1 MAKGSPRGTRRST
14 GRPSERPSG
23 KAKGRATPAK
33 AATSRRAKNARKSK
47 ARPEFTAATADKYH
61 LYELAVQSP
70 DAEIDFVDAT
80 FKKLTGRKGARLRE
94 DFCASAATAAEW
106 VTRREG
112 NTAVGLDLEP
122 KILKWAAKNT
132 MAKLTDE
139 QRSRLT
145 LLERN
150 VLTPGDAT
158 GMDIVL
164 AMNFSYWIFQERATM
179 LEYFRK
185 VRESLVEDGVFF
197 LDIYGGWEANR
208 TQTERRRCKGFTY
221 VWNQD
226 VLHPVS
232 GYMKCRIGFEFK
244 DGTKIDRAFT
254 YVWRLW
260 SIPEIKD
267 VLADAGF
274 SRVTVY
280 WEGDDD
286 KGGGNGDFRPSTKG
300 EDGPSFVCYI
310 SAQK

>member
-1 MAKGSPRGTRRST
+1 MAKGSPRKAGRTSPKGTTKSRSAKKA
-14 GRPSERPSG
+14 R
-23 KAKGRATPAK
+23 KAKVRSGY
-33 AATSRRAKNARKSK
+33 
-47 ARPEFTAATADKYH
+47 TAATADKYH
-61 LYELAVQSP
+61 LYEQAVQAP
-70 DAEIDFVDAT
+70 DAEIDFIDAT
-80 FKKLTGRKGARLRE
+80 FKRLTGRKGVTLRE

-106 VTRREG
+106 VKRRPT

-139 QRSRLT
+139 ERSRLS

-150 VLTPGDAT
+150 VLTPGDARE
-158 GMDIVL
+158 MDIVL

-179 LEYFRK
+179 VEYFRQ
-185 VRESLVEDGVFF
+185 VRESLVKDGVFF

-208 TQTERRRCKGFTY
+208 TQVERRRCKGFTY
-221 VWNQD
+221 VWNQA

-232 GYMKCRIGFEFK
+232 GYMKCHIGFEFK
-244 DGTKIDRAFT
+244 DGTKMERAFT

-260 SIPEIKD
+260 TITEIKD

-280 WEGDDD
+280 WEGDDED
-286 KGGGNGDFRPSTKG
+286 GGGDGAFKPNTKG
-300 EDGPSFVCYI
+300 EDGPAFVCYI

>member
-1 MAKGSPRGTRRST
+1 
-14 GRPSERPSG
+14 
-23 KAKGRATPAK
+23 
-33 AATSRRAKNARKSK
+33 
-47 ARPEFTAATADKYH
+47 
-61 LYELAVQSP
+61 
-70 DAEIDFVDAT
+70 
-80 FKKLTGRKGARLRE
+80 LTGRKGVTLRE

-106 VTRREG
+106 VKRRPT

-132 MAKLTDE
+132 VAKLTDE
-139 QRSRLT
+139 QRSRLS

-150 VLTPGDAT
+150 VLTPGDARN
-158 GMDIVL
+158 MDIVL

-179 LEYFRK
+179 VEYFRQ
-185 VRESLVEDGVFF
+185 VRESLVKDGVFF

-208 TQTERRRCKGFTY
+208 TQVERRRCKGFTY

-232 GYMKCRIGFEFK
+232 GYMKCHIGFEFK
-244 DGTKIDRAFT
+244 DGTKIERAFT

-260 SIPEIKD
+260 TITEIKD

-280 WEGDDD
+280 WEGDDED
-286 KGGGNGDFRPSTKG
+286 GGGNGVFRPSTKG

>member
-1 MAKGSPRGTRRST
+1 MAKGSPSGTTTST
-14 GRPSERPSG
+14 GNSTRKG
-23 KAKGRATPAK
+23 KGRATPAK
-33 AATSRRAKNARKSK
+33 SGTSRRAKKARKPK
-47 ARPEFTAATADKYH
+47 VRPGYTAATADKYH
-61 LYELAVQSP
+61 LYELAVQAP

-80 FKKLTGRKGARLRE
+80 FKKLTGRKGVKLRE

-106 VTRREG
+106 VKRRAG
-112 NTAVGLDLEP
+112 NTAAALDLEP

-132 MAKLTDE
+132 MAKLNDE
-139 QRSRLT
+139 QRSRLK

-150 VLTPGDAT
+150 VLTPGDAR

-179 LEYFRK
+179 VEYFRQ
-185 VRESLVEDGVFF
+185 VRESLVDDGVFF

-208 TQTERRRCKGFTY
+208 TQSERRRCKGFTY
-221 VWNQD
+221 VWTQE
-226 VLHPVS
+226 VLHPIS

-244 DGTKIDRAFT
+244 DGTKMERAFS

-260 SIPEIKD
+260 TITEIKD

-274 SRVTVY
+274 SRVTIY
-280 WEGDDD
+280 WEGDDG
-286 KGGGNGDFRPSTKG
+286 KGGGDGVFRPNTKG
-300 EDGPSFVCYI
+300 EDGASFVCYI

>member
-1 MAKGSPRGTRRST
+1 MAKGSPRGTGRTGTGGSRS
-14 GRPSERPSG
+14 GRS
-23 KAKGRATPAK
+23 AKK
-33 AATSRRAKNARKSK
+33 ARKV
-47 ARPEFTAATADKYH
+47 ATRTGYTAKTADKYH
-61 LYELAVQSP
+61 LYELAVQAP
-70 DAEIDFVDAT
+70 DAEIEFVDDT
-80 FKKLTGRKGARLRE
+80 FKRLTGRRGVRLRE

-106 VTRREG
+106 VKLRPT

-132 MAKLTDE
+132 LAKLTDE
-139 QRSRLT
+139 QRTRLK

-150 VLTPGDAT
+150 VLTPGNAT

-164 AMNFSYWIFQERATM
+164 AMNFSYWIFRERATM
-179 LEYFRK
+179 VDYFRK
-185 VRESLVEDGVFF
+185 VRDSLVKDGVFF

-208 TQTERRRCKGFTY
+208 TQVERRRCKGFTY
-221 VWNQD
+221 VWEQD

-232 GYMKCRIGFEFK
+232 GYMKCHINFEFK
-244 DGTKIDRAFT
+244 DGTAINRAFT

-286 KGGGNGDFRPSTKG
+286 KGGGNGVFKPDTKG

-310 SAQK
+310 TAQK